1 MTYPDADA
9 VRRQHAPAVLANR
22 LTGQER
28 WGRACLGYNIGA
40 RPGPEPAAALA
51 AVQDQLLRLEPSL
64 HRVPGRA
71 LHVNVAWLLPVHLEF
86 GRPKDELWQQQGSGW
101 MAAARRVVTGT
112 GAFPLCYDRLV
123 ATDAAI
129 IAVAREPNQVT
140 ALRRELAGALRLG
153 RPLSAGGLVHST
165 LLRYGGPL
173 RDPARL
179 LRWLA
184 AAGLAVQQPVDEL
197 LVVRERVFPSL
208 DYEVCHRLPLTP

>member
-1 MTYPDADA
+1 MTHPDA
-9 VRRQHAPAVLANR
+9 VQRQHAPAVLANQ
-22 LTGQER
+22 LTGQDR
-28 WGRACLGYNIGA
+28 WGRRCRGYNIGA
-40 RPGPEPAAALA
+40 RPGPGPAAALA

-64 HRVPGRA
+64 RRVPAPA

-86 GRPKDELWQQQGSGW
+86 ERPKDELWQRHGADW
-101 MAAARRVVTGT
+101 TAAARRIAAGT
-112 GAFPLCYDRLV
+112 SAFRLCFDRLV

-129 IAVAREPNQVT
+129 IAVAHEPNPVT

-179 LRWLA
+179 LQHLTA
-184 AAGLAVQQPVDEL
+184 ASIEVQQPVSEL

-208 DYEVCHRLPLTP
+208 DYEVCDRLPLAAS